1 MKAIW
6 RQRQLFRRGPPLP
19 ASVCSSTGVW
29 QSASDC
35 VISPLCRW
43 SGQPAPGAS
52 HFSTR
57 MPPPP
62 PPLPVP
68 GRSPGSVRLY
78 VCQTEEFPP
87 SVTLLS
93 SFLRSRWKASLTA
106 LLIGSAS
113 SARRPSCQLSTPWT
127 DHIKHSNSSVWCT
140 LTFGWWRGKFVLY
153 MNKTKKLLSSNAA
166 VFPAE
171 PSSECF
177 LLSALKYFKHKS
189 SVQTFAY
196 YF

>member
-43 SGQPAPGAS
+43 SGQPATGAS

-57 MPPPP
+57 MPP

-93 SFLRSRWKASLTA
+93 SFLRGWWKASLTA

-113 SARRPSCQLSTPWT
+113 SARHPSCQLSIPWT
-127 DHIKHSNSSVWCT
+127 DHIKHSNRSVWCSHI
-140 LTFGWWRGKFVLY
+140 LLVKGKNCIIHEQ
-153 MNKTKKLLSSNAA
+153 NKKTLSSNAA
-166 VFPAE
+166 VFPTE
-171 PSSECF
+171 PSSGCF

-189 SVQTFAY
+189 CLQTFAY